1 MKKLK
6 SLILTMCFMLLLGSS
21 NIYATNRAI
30 QYETT
35 TSGTTSP
42 PTATGKTELDGK
54 IGEWDLNDSDKPNFD
69 DYDDPND
76 IEGTIPESDKYFT
89 ISATV
94 PVSMEFIVLES
105 NSSAFGLFYSPEYTI
120 KNNGSKTLSVKVKE
134 INQDTSPSDPQKDV
148 LYIERKIPG
157 DNKSQME
164 LCLKAIEGNNKEKDI
179 PLYDLRSLN
188 DNQKTLYSLNAN
200 ESKKIKF
207 DSDRWDLPWFESGKD
222 EAEANFN
229 LTLEFSVVTPST
241 ATP

>member
-6 SLILTMCFMLLLGSS
+6 SLILTMCFMMVVGIS
-21 NIYATNRAI
+21 NVYATSRAI

-35 TSGTTSP
+35 TSGTSSP
-42 PTATGKTELDGK
+42 PTAGGKTELDGQ
-54 IGEWDLNDSDKPNFD
+54 IGEWDPTDDSAPDFD
-69 DYDDPND
+69 GIDSSE
-76 IEGTIPESDKYFT
+76 IEGTIPGSDKYFT

-134 INQDTSPSDPQKDV
+134 INQDITPSDPQKDV

-164 LCLKAIEGNNKEKDI
+164 LCLKAIEGNKEKDI

-188 DNQKTLYSLNAN
+188 DNQKTLYSLSAN
-200 ESKKIKF
+200 ESKK
-207 DSDRWDLPWFESGKD
+207 
-222 EAEANFN
+222 
-229 LTLEFSVVTPST
+229 
-241 ATP
+241 